1 LFSQVQNLFRTLF
14 RIRRKRGL
22 PPAGQ
27 KPGVG
32 ARIACGEYRMIVQ
45 AGMTDSLWQW
55 LAKQGWREVLHRPDR
70 RRYRDISHAFVTEL
84 IDSAPD
90 DRDQV
95 LEAAKSE
102 AVYRPQAGAR
112 RARSDVA

>member
-1 LFSQVQNLFRTLF
+1 MFSQVQNLFRTLF
-14 RIRRKRGL
+14 RIRRKREL
-22 PPAGQ
+22 PRSGQ

-32 ARIACGEYRMIVQ
+32 ARIACGEFRMIVQ
-45 AGMTDSLWQW
+45 SGMSDSLWQW
-55 LAKQGWREVLHRPDR
+55 LTQHGWREVLYRPDR
-70 RRYRDISHAFVTEL
+70 RRYRDIPHAFVTEL
-84 IDSAPD
+84 IDAAPD
-90 DRDQV
+90 DRDAV